1 MIFFLQLVITGI
13 VVGSMYA
20 LVALGFVLIYKSSRV
35 INFAQGELVLIG
47 AFVCL
52 SLTTTYKVPFLL
64 AFLLTM
70 IIAVLVGLVIERLF
84 LRPMI
89 GEPVLSIIML
99 TIGLSS
105 LLRGVIELI
114 WGTETRV
121 FPPFFS
127 QKPLELGGGIVVSEI
142 YVWSF
147 VFAALFLV
155 IFSLFFKYTS
165 QGIAMRA
172 AADDED
178 AALSMGISI
187 KKIYGMAWAIA
198 ALVAGVGGIVIGN
211 INGVNISVS
220 AMGLKVF
227 PVVILGGLDS
237 IPGAI
242 IGGLTIGILEN
253 LAGGY
258 LDPYV
263 GGGTKEIFPFV
274 ILVLILMIKPYG
286 LFGLERI
293 ERV

>member
-1 MIFFLQLVITGI
+1 MIFFLQLMVTGF
-13 VVGSMYA
+13 VVGSVYA

-35 INFAQGELVLIG
+35 INFAQGELVLVG

-52 SLTTTYKVPFLL
+52 SLTTTYKVPFFL

-70 IIAVLVGLVIERLF
+70 TVAVIVGLLIERFF

-105 LLRGVIELI
+105 FLRGIVEII

-121 FPPFFS
+121 FPPIFPS
-127 QKPLELGGGIVVSEI
+127 KPINFGGIVISQV
-142 YVWSF
+142 YMWSF
-147 VFAALFLV
+147 ILAVLFLG
-155 IFSLFFKYTS
+155 IFTVFFKFTNE
-165 QGIAMRA
+165 GIAMRA

-187 KKIYGMAWAIA
+187 KKIYGLAWAIA
-198 ALVAGVGGIVIGN
+198 ALVAAVGGVVIGN
-211 INGVNISVS
+211 INGVNISLS
-220 AMGLKVF
+220 MMGLRVF

-242 IGGLTIGILEN
+242 IGGLAIGILEN

-258 LDPYV
+258 LDPFF
-263 GGGTKEIFPFV
+263 GGGVKEIFPFI
-274 ILVLILMIKPYG
+274 ILVLVLMIKPYG

>member
-1 MIFFLQLVITGI
+1 MIFFLQLLVTGL
-13 VVGSMYA
+13 VVGSVYA

-35 INFAQGELVLIG
+35 INFAQGELVLVG

-52 SLTTTYKVPFLL
+52 SLSTTYKVPFLL
-64 AFLLTM
+64 AFAITLVV
-70 IIAVLVGLVIERLF
+70 AVLIGLLIERFF

-105 LLRGVIELI
+105 FLRGLVEVI

-121 FPPFFS
+121 FPPVFPT
-127 QKPLELGGGIVVSEI
+127 KPINLGGIVLSQV
-142 YVWSF
+142 YLWSF
-147 VFAALFLV
+147 ILAIVFLG
-155 IFSLFFKYTS
+155 IFTIFFKFTNE
-165 QGIAMRA
+165 GIAMRA

-187 KKIYGMAWAIA
+187 KRIYGLAWAIA
-198 ALVAGVGGIVIGN
+198 ALVAAVGGIVIGN
-211 INGVNISVS
+211 INGVNISLS
-220 AMGLKVF
+220 MMGLRVF

-242 IGGLTIGILEN
+242 VGGLTIGILEN

-258 LDPYV
+258 LDPFF
-263 GGGTKEIFPFV
+263 GGGVKEIFPFI
-274 ILVLILMIKPYG
+274 ILVFVLMIKPYG